1 MNIILEIEKI
11 LSDLGYENA
20 KVTVSNRP
28 DLGDYQFNGAFNL
41 ARVYHKS
48 PGMIADE
55 IVEKLKDNKNFKNVT
70 NANGFVNLTLSD
82 EFLVNYMNEVN
93 NNFDINTYKIDTDE
107 TIFLDYGG
115 ANVAKAL
122 HAGHLRSPNIG
133 EALKRLCEAVGYK
146 TISDVHF
153 GDWGRP
159 MGLIIC
165 EIKHRYP
172 DLDFFNPNL
181 DSYPKESPVN
191 LEDLYDIYPLASAK
205 AKEDESYMEEA
216 REFTRKLQNKEK
228 GIYELYEAFTS
239 IAIDDIKDIYHMLN
253 ATFDLYEGEK
263 DADEY
268 IPELLDYFKKG
279 NYTQISDGATIIDVK
294 KETDKKEMPP
304 VILIKS
310 NGGVL

>member
-1 MNIILEIEKI
+1 M
-11 LSDLGYENA
+11 
-20 KVTVSNRP
+20 
-28 DLGDYQFNGAFNL
+28 
-41 ARVYHKS
+41 
-48 PGMIADE
+48 
-55 IVEKLKDNKNFKNVT
+55 
-70 NANGFVNLTLSD
+70 
-82 EFLVNYMNEVN
+82 
-93 NNFDINTYKIDTDE
+93 
-107 TIFLDYGG
+107 
-115 ANVAKAL
+115 
-122 HAGHLRSPNIG
+122 RSPNIG

-172 DLDFFNPNL
+172 ELDFFNPNL
-181 DSYPKESPVN
+181 DSYPKESPVS

-253 ATFDLYEGEK
+253 ATFDLYEGER

-268 IPELLDYFKKG
+268 IPELLDYFKKE
-279 NYTQISDGATIIDVK
+279 IIHKLVMELLSLMLRK
-294 KETDKKEMPP
+294 R
-304 VILIKS
+304 LIKKKCHQLFLLKVMVEYYTILQ
-310 NGGVL
+310 N